1 MKLCVKKMRVW
12 TFCECTQTETLIVPG
27 KLNEKKIS
35 FKEGVR
41 SSLIPPSRK
50 TTETISKNN
59 VPDVFKYYFMLII
72 DNTFK
77 TANTTHCLLQ

>member
-1 MKLCVKKMRVW
+1 MKLCVKKTRAL
-12 TFCECTQTETLIVPG
+12 TFSECTQTAPLRVHG

-35 FKEGVR
+35 FKEGIR

-50 TTETISKNN
+50 TTETISKND
-59 VPDVFKYYFMLII
+59 VPDVFKYYFTLII

-77 TANTTHCLLQ
+77 TANTAH